1 MAGAGKA
8 RNERMVT
15 IVVAVIYLGLLA
27 LDVWLLILVPSAS
40 WEEKISFLLQVVGL
54 FAIATG
60 FVAATE
66 LSKDF
71 ATLLAEMTSPNLR
84 DFLYGNFKLGTVVQ
98 SVMVELYRGLL
109 SSSGWYAGLHFA
121 LLWLLAL
128 PVILVL
134 LAAFYVFVVPVAYIA
149 YVAASVPLLTIR
161 DAHDT
166 VTVRAGDEK
175 VDARDLVVRHM
186 VPLRSFLVGL
196 TATLFSLV
204 TRVLALY

>member
-1 MAGAGKA
+1 MAGAGNP
-8 RNERMVT
+8 RNERTVT
-15 IVVAVIYLGLLA
+15 IVVAMIYLGLLA

-40 WEEKISFLLQVVGL
+40 WEEKISLLLQVVGL

-66 LSKDF
+66 LSKGF
-71 ATLLAEMTSPNLR
+71 ATLLEEMTSPNLR
-84 DFLYGNFKLGTVVQ
+84 DFLYGNLKLGTVVQ

-128 PVILVL
+128 PIILML

-161 DAHDT
+161 DAQDT